1 MHTFDLKAVLLPKH
15 AQHVVLVHF
24 PIALFLSGVGLHFAA
39 VWTRRAALAAAAYV
53 NLTLAAI
60 SIFPVLATGLAAWQW
75 QLEGQ
80 HLKGILLLHLL
91 LACASATIIL
101 LVWCF
106 HFRAWRNNDARV
118 PIYCFFVELAGV
130 LLIGITGHLGGIISG
145 VN

>member
-1 MHTFDLKAVLLPKH
+1 MNALDLKALLLPKH

-39 VWTRRAALAAAAYV
+39 VWSKRGTLGAAAHV
-53 NLTLAAI
+53 NLSLSAL

-91 LACASATIIL
+91 LACASAIIIL
-101 LVWCF
+101 L
-106 HFRAWRNNDARV
+106 
-118 PIYCFFVELAGV
+118 
-130 LLIGITGHLGGIISG
+130 
-145 VN
+145 